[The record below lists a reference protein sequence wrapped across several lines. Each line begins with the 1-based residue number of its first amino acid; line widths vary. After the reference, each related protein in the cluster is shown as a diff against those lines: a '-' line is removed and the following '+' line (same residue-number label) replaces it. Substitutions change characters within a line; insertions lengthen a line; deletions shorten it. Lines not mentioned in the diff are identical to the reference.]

1 MATNFYFNNFTSS
14 AEQDLIAELV
24 LESIKIYG
32 LDVYYIPKQERNK
45 DSIYGEDPI
54 VEYNTS
60 HLIDMYVKNVDGF
73 EGEGDFLSKF
83 NIEIRDQITFTISKR
98 NFDNE
103 VGRFEPGVLRP
114 QEGDLIYFPLND
126 KIFQIKFVEHEA
138 VFYQIGSLQMYD
150 LKCELFEYSNEIL
163 NTGISLVDDLQQNY
177 STSLNLYSILT
188 ENGLYQIKSEENYSL
203 ILESFNLE
211 TQDVLSDNN
220 DIQLESDNM
229 LDFTEAD
236 PFSEGGRF

>member
-1 MATNFYFNNFTSS
+1 VATNFYFNNFTSS

-32 LDVYYIPKQERNK
+32 LDVYYIPKREVDK
-45 DSIYGEDPI
+45 DKIYGEDSL

-60 HLIDMYVKNVDGF
+60 YLVDMYVKNVDGF

-83 NIEIRDQITFTISKR
+83 NIEIRDQITFTVSKR
-98 NFDNE
+98 NFENE
-103 VGRFEPGVLRP
+103 ISRQESGILRP
-114 QEGDLIYFPLND
+114 QEGDLIFFPLNN
-126 KIFQIKFVEHEA
+126 KVFQIKFVEHEA

-150 LKCELFEYSNEIL
+150 LKCELFEYSNEVM
-163 NTGISLVDDLQQNY
+163 NTGFDLIDNLQNNF
-177 STSLNLYSILT
+177 STSFNNFALLT
-188 ENGLYQIKSEENYSL
+188 ENGLEITDEERYTITREEFDL
-203 ILESFNLE
+203 D
-211 TQDVLSDNN
+211 TQDTLADND
-220 DIQLESDNM
+220 DIEIEADGI

>member
-32 LDVYYIPKQERNK
+32 LDVYYIPKREVDK
-45 DSIYGEDPI
+45 DKIYGEDSL
-54 VEYNTS
+54 VEYTTS
-60 HLIDMYVKNVDGF
+60 YLVDMYVKNVDGF

-83 NIEIRDQITFTISKR
+83 NIEIRDQITFTVSKR
-98 NFDNE
+98 NFENE
-103 VGRFEPGVLRP
+103 ISRQESGILRP
-114 QEGDLIYFPLND
+114 QEGDLIFFPLNN
-126 KIFQIKFVEHEA
+126 KVFQIKFVEHEA

-150 LKCELFEYSNEIL
+150 LKCELFEYSNEVM
-163 NTGISLVDDLQQNY
+163 NTGFDLIDNLQNNF
-177 STSLNLYSILT
+177 STSFNNFALLT
-188 ENGLYQIKSEENYSL
+188 ENGLEITDEERYTITREEFDL
-203 ILESFNLE
+203 D
-211 TQDVLSDNN
+211 TQDTLADND
-220 DIQLESDNM
+220 DIEIEADGI

>member
-32 LDVYYIPKQERNK
+32 LDVYYIPKKERNK

-150 LKCELFEYSNEIL
+150 LKCELFEYSNEIFYHFFS
-163 NTGISLVDDLQQNY
+163 TLQ
-177 STSLNLYSILT
+177 I
-188 ENGLYQIKSEENYSL
+188 
-203 ILESFNLE
+203 
-211 TQDVLSDNN
+211 
-220 DIQLESDNM
+220 
-229 LDFTEAD
+229 
-236 PFSEGGRF
+236 

>member
-32 LDVYYIPKQERNK
+32 LDVYYIPKREVDK
-45 DSIYGEDPI
+45 DKIYGEDSL
-54 VEYNTS
+54 VEYTTS
-60 HLIDMYVKNVDGF
+60 YLVDMYVKNVDGF

-83 NIEIRDQITFTISKR
+83 NIEIRDQITFTVSKR
-98 NFDNE
+98 NFENE
-103 VGRFEPGVLRP
+103 ISRQESGILRP
-114 QEGDLIYFPLND
+114 QEGDLIFFPLNN
-126 KIFQIKFVEHEA
+126 KVFQIKFVEHEA

-150 LKCELFEYSNEIL
+150 LKCELFEYSNEVM
-163 NTGISLVDDLQQNY
+163 NTGFDLIDNLQNNF
-177 STSLNLYSILT
+177 STSFNNFALLT
-188 ENGLYQIKSEENYSL
+188 ENGLEITDEERYTL
-203 ILESFNLE
+203 TREEFDLD
-211 TQDVLSDNN
+211 TQDTLADND
-220 DIQLESDNM
+220 DIEIEADGI

>member
-32 LDVYYIPKQERNK
+32 LDVYYIPKREVDK
-45 DSIYGEDPI
+45 DKIYGEDSL

-60 HLIDMYVKNVDGF
+60 YLVDMYVKNVDGF

-83 NIEIRDQITFTISKR
+83 NIEIRDQITFTVSKR
-98 NFDNE
+98 NFENE
-103 VGRFEPGVLRP
+103 ISRQESGILRP
-114 QEGDLIYFPLND
+114 QEGDLIFFPLNN
-126 KIFQIKFVEHEA
+126 KVFQIKFVEHEA

-150 LKCELFEYSNEIL
+150 LKCELFEYSNEVM
-163 NTGISLVDDLQQNY
+163 NTGFDLIDNLQNNF
-177 STSLNLYSILT
+177 STSFNNFALLT
-188 ENGLYQIKSEENYSL
+188 ENGLEITDEERYTITREEFDL
-203 ILESFNLE
+203 D
-211 TQDVLSDNN
+211 TQDTLADND
-220 DIQLESDNM
+220 DIEIEADGI

>member
-1 MATNFYFNNFTSS
+1 MATNFYFNNFNSS
-14 AEQDLIAELV
+14 AEQDLIADLV

-32 LDVYYIPKQERNK
+32 LDVYYIPKREVDK
-45 DSIYGEDPI
+45 DRIYGEDSL

-60 HLIDMYVKNVDGF
+60 YLVDMYVKNVDGF

-98 NFDNE
+98 NFENE
-103 VGRFEPGVLRP
+103 ISRQESGILRP
-114 QEGDLIYFPLND
+114 QEGDLIFFPLNN
-126 KIFQIKFVEHEA
+126 KVFQIKFVEHEA

-150 LKCELFEYSNEIL
+150 LKCELFEYSNEVM
-163 NTGISLVDDLQQNY
+163 NTGFDLIDNLQNNF
-177 STSLNLYSILT
+177 STSFNNFALLT
-188 ENGLYQIKSEENYSL
+188 ENGLEITDEERYTITREEFDL
-203 ILESFNLE
+203 D
-211 TQDVLSDNN
+211 TQDTLADND
-220 DIQLESDNM
+220 DIEVEADGI

>member
-1 MATNFYFNNFTSS
+1 VATNFYFNNFTSS

-32 LDVYYIPKQERNK
+32 LDVYYIPKREVDK
-45 DSIYGEDPI
+45 DKIYGEDSL

-60 HLIDMYVKNVDGF
+60 YLVDMYVKNVDGF

-83 NIEIRDQITFTISKR
+83 NIEIRDQITFTVSKR
-98 NFDNE
+98 NFE
-103 VGRFEPGVLRP
+103 TEISRQESGILRP
-114 QEGDLIYFPLND
+114 QEGDLIFFPLNN
-126 KIFQIKFVEHEA
+126 KVFQIKFVEHEA

-150 LKCELFEYSNEIL
+150 LKCELFEYSNEVM
-163 NTGISLVDDLQQNY
+163 NTGFDLIDNLQNNF
-177 STSLNLYSILT
+177 STSFNNFALLT
-188 ENGLYQIKSEENYSL
+188 ENGLEITDEERYTITREEFDL
-203 ILESFNLE
+203 D
-211 TQDVLSDNN
+211 TQDTLADND
-220 DIQLESDNM
+220 DIEIEADGI

>member
-32 LDVYYIPKQERNK
+32 LDVYYIPKREVDK
-45 DSIYGEDPI
+45 DKIYGEDSL

-60 HLIDMYVKNVDGF
+60 YLVDMYVKNVDGF

-83 NIEIRDQITFTISKR
+83 NIEIRDQITFTVSKR
-98 NFDNE
+98 NFE
-103 VGRFEPGVLRP
+103 TEISRQESGILRP
-114 QEGDLIYFPLND
+114 QEGDLIFFPLNN
-126 KIFQIKFVEHEA
+126 KVFQIKFVEHEA

-150 LKCELFEYSNEIL
+150 LKCELFEYSNEVM
-163 NTGISLVDDLQQNY
+163 NTGFDLIDNLQNNF
-177 STSLNLYSILT
+177 STSFNNFALLT
-188 ENGLYQIKSEENYSL
+188 ENGLEITDEERYTITREEFDL
-203 ILESFNLE
+203 D
-211 TQDVLSDNN
+211 TQDTLADND
-220 DIQLESDNM
+220 DIEIEADGI